1 VLTEQFLNSCFLLV
15 LNKNIPPNG
24 MNVVYRDIQ
33 EILGF
38 YKKKEKGE
46 IPIILKNKV
55 DCLVEIC
62 DLRILGRAPE
72 NIIDSLVGYSNK
84 FKDLE
89 SFMTAKCEQVVTQEI
104 ISDNVKQVNVR
115 KKIMIIFADYD
126 SISAFLDSV
135 KEGTFNSTDEVTNE
149 FEGIVK
155 DLYSNLMKI
164 KRAESVKG
172 SSSLDLSED
181 SYDSVI
187 SLIKSKYHEELVT
200 SGFPELDN
208 VLRGGFQKGR
218 LYIMGGGSGCVDKD
232 TEFFNGTQWKK
243 ISEWNE
249 HDLVLQY
256 NEDGS
261 ANLVKPKRY
270 IKTDCEEFNSVESK
284 YGIDMMFCDYHNH
297 VYVSEKNH
305 NKPLKI
311 STKEL
316 LERHDRT
323 RCGFR
328 GRFLTTFD
336 YEGKGIDLSDNE
348 IRLMVAV
355 IADGYFRYGT
365 KLVRVNIK
373 KERKKERLIQLLHNC
388 SIQYRRTER
397 ADGFSEFYFYAPLQH
412 KEFKFDYWFNSNRE
426 QLKVITDECL
436 LWDGDCKN
444 TFFTTSK
451 ESADFIQFAFSATG
465 KRSTISIDDRRGD
478 EYKTYNKTYI
488 RKSISYEVNV
498 CGNNTVS
505 FRDNNK
511 KTINRVKSQD
521 GKKYCFE
528 VESGMLV
535 LRRNNKI
542 FCTGNSGKSTF
553 LINILNRCIEE
564 FGNKFKDKV
573 EKDKSAVNDPK
584 KVFIYITLENLID
597 ESLMRMYQSMFD
609 RSYDDL
615 INLVISDSNTEI
627 KQNISSKLDAANTTV
642 IMKYFPKFSITP
654 TDINMIIDDVASVYG
669 KENIQAVL
677 VDYLDLLEM
686 DRIKYKSNDMYRLE
700 LSKIT
705 SALKDIAV
713 EHNLP
718 LITLTQLGR
727 DVYGKSFDPKSLNL
741 GLISEAIKKVEHADF
756 VSLMVR
762 DASDES
768 KIYLYVGKNRGG
780 KSNVHMIVDVELEKF
795 KFLSMRVD
803 KNNEKH
809 ATSDDNS
816 YSAKPKNKKSS
827 DFSELNAF

>member
-1 VLTEQFLNSCFLLV
+1 MS
-15 LNKNIPPNG
+15 
-24 MNVVYRDIQ
+24 VVYRDIQ

-89 SFMTAKCEQVVTQEI
+89 SFMTAKYEQVTTQYM
-104 ISDNVKQVNVR
+104 ISDNIKQVNVR

-126 SISAFLDSV
+126 SMSTFLDSV
-135 KEGTFNSTDEVTNE
+135 KEGTFNSTDEVTDE

-200 SGFPELDN
+200 SGFPELDT

-232 TEFFNGTQWKK
+232 TEFFNGTRWKK

-249 HDLVLQY
+249 NDLVLQY

-261 ANLVKPKRY
+261 ATLVKPKRY
-270 IKTDCEEFNSVESK
+270 IKTECEEFNSVETK
-284 YGIDMMFCDYHNH
+284 YGISMMFCDYHNH
-297 VYVSEKNH
+297 VYVSDKNH
-305 NKPLKI
+305 DKLLKI
-311 STKEL
+311 NTKDL
-316 LERHDRT
+316 LQKHDNAQR
-323 RCGFR
+323 GFS
-328 GRFLTTFD
+328 GRFLTTFN
-336 YEGKGIDLSDNE
+336 YGGPGIDLSENE

-355 IADGYFRYGT
+355 ISDGYFRSNGT
-365 KLVRVNIK
+365 NLVRVSIK
-373 KERKKERLIQLLHNC
+373 KERKKERLIQLLNNC
-388 SIQYRRTER
+388 SIQYRRREK
-397 ADGFSEFYFYAPLQH
+397 ACGSSEFYFYAPLRH
-412 KEFKFDYWFNSNRE
+412 KEFKSDYWFNCNRS
-426 QLKVITDECL
+426 QLEIVADECL

-444 TFFTTSK
+444 MFFTTSK
-451 ESADFIQFAFSATG
+451 ESADFMQFVFSAIG
-465 KRSTISIDDRRGD
+465 KRSTIYIDDRCGD
-478 EYKTYNKTYI
+478 EYTTSNKTYI
-488 RKSISYEVNV
+488 RKSIAYAVNI
-498 CGNNTVS
+498 CGNNTVGI
-505 FRDNNK
+505 RGNTK
-511 KTINRVKSQD
+511 KTIDRVKSQD

-535 LRRNNKI
+535 LRRNNNI

-564 FGNKFKDKV
+564 YGNKFKDKV
-573 EKDKSAVNDPK
+573 EKDKSAMNDPK

-627 KQNISSKLDAANTTV
+627 KQNISSKLDAANTTI

-654 TDINMIIDDVASVYG
+654 TDINMIIDDVASIYG

-780 KSNVHMIVDVELEKF
+780 KSNVHMVVDVELEKF

-809 ATSDDNS
+809 ATSDDNT
-816 YSAKPKNKKSS
+816 YTAKSKNKKSS